1 MNEAQPPPKPTDL
14 KAGDRLGAYRIE
26 RLIGS
31 GGMADVFYAVHSALE
46 RPAAL
51 KVLRASLATDEVHLQ
66 RFMQEAQTAASLIH
80 PNIVQVYDVGTD
92 GSHRYIAQEYIP
104 GSNLRQYLS
113 IRQPSSSE
121 TESTNVHARL
131 ADVAVAGAESL
142 DDTNDSGAAE
152 ARPQQDRQLDLDETL
167 SILLQILAALRKS
180 AASGIVH
187 RDIKPENI
195 MLTTDGEVKV
205 ADFGLARLLLGDDPQ
220 LTRAGTTLGTPMYMS
235 PEQIQEGKV
244 DIRSDLY
251 SLGVTL
257 YHMLSGRPPFTGET
271 PLALAMKHVQA
282 EVPNILEF
290 RPNLPPS
297 LVELL
302 SRLLA
307 KSPDDRFSDPG
318 EVLTFLK
325 QHQTSDLAD
334 IWPDQT
340 LPLPGVVPASLPGP
354 SQATLLLQS
363 KLRRTRRQFHQR
375 LLRGA
380 FAAVVLATALI
391 SGYLIAVESPVELI
405 AGDATQTHRGI
416 PKLPTAAEQYQAALL
431 STTDNRLSK
440 WEAVIEYFK
449 DDPDA
454 KDYICEAQLQL
465 AVAYKEMQETEK
477 AQAELNKLI
486 RDRDVPGI
494 YQVVALIQKAVIA
507 SEQSEDWLSQ
517 MQQATEKVDEA
528 QLSSGDKKLLG
539 QYIQSATIPQAL
551 KDNWASRMP
560 QQPLL
565 PTR

>member
-92 GSHRYIAQEYIP
+92 GNHRYIAQEYIP

-113 IRQPSSSE
+113 SPQPPTS
-121 TESTNVHARL
+121 TASTNEQSPP
-131 ADVAVAGAESL
+131 ADDPSA
-142 DDTNDSGAAE
+142 SGMNTQGPAE
-152 ARPQQDRQLDLDETL
+152 AEMPQDRQLDLDETL

-235 PEQIQEGKV
+235 PEQIQEGNV

-282 EVPNILEF
+282 EVPNILDF

-307 KSPDDRFSDPG
+307 KSPDARFADPG
-318 EVLTFLK
+318 QVLSFLK

-340 LPLPGVVPASLPGP
+340 LPLPGVVPARMPGP

-363 KLRRTRRQFHQR
+363 KLKRNRRQFHQR
-375 LLRGA
+375 LFRGA
-380 FAAVVLATALI
+380 FAAVVLATAAV
-391 SGYLIAVESPVELI
+391 SGYLIAVESPGDLI
-405 AGDATQTHRGI
+405 AGDATKTHKGI
-416 PKLPTAAEQYQAALL
+416 PKLATAAEQYQAALL
-431 STTDNRLSK
+431 SSTDNRLSK
-440 WEAVIEYFK
+440 WEAVVEYFK
-449 DDPDA
+449 DDPEA
-454 KDYICEAQLQL
+454 KDYICEAKLQL
-465 AVAYKEMQETEK
+465 AVAYKEMQEVEK
-477 AQAELNKLI
+477 ARGELNKI
-486 RDRDVPGI
+486 INDRSIPGI

-539 QYIQSATIPQAL
+539 LYVQQATIPQAI
-551 KDNWASRMP
+551 KENWASRMP
-560 QQPLL
+560 QQPIP